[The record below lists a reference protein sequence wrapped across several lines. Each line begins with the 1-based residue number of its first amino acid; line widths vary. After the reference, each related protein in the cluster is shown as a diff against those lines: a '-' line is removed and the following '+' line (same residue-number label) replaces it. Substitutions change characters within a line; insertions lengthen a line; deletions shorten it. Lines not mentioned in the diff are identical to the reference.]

1 MRFQIRSVFNV
12 ATGYAPY
19 KYSGYPRRS
28 VSDKLVHRWFII
40 KDMELF
46 DQDTLDKIGKA
57 LLKKKETIAI
67 AESVTSGLLQFAFSN
82 IKDASCFYQGGIT
95 TFNIGQK
102 YKHLQVDPVHALSVN
117 GVSQTVAEE
126 MAKQVCILFKSD
138 WGIAITGYAS
148 AVPSSGNKIFA
159 YYAISYKSKVK
170 SKGKLSLKK
179 TDPAQVQRGYVN
191 TIVKKF
197 LTLI

>member
-1 MRFQIRSVFNV
+1 
-12 ATGYAPY
+12 
-19 KYSGYPRRS
+19 
-28 VSDKLVHRWFII
+28 
-40 KDMELF
+40 MELF
-46 DQDTLDKIGKA
+46 NKDILDEIGRK

-95 TFNIGQK
+95 AFNLGQK

-117 GVSQTVAEE
+117 CVSQKVAEE
-126 MAKQVCILFKSD
+126 MAVQVCILFKSD

-159 YYAISYKSKVK
+159 YFAISYKSKVRL
-170 SKGKLSLKK
+170 KGKLSGK
-179 TDPAQVQRGYVN
+179 TKDPAEVQKAYVD

-197 LTLI
+197 VTLI